1 VSSLH
6 RNKTAQGTAAG
17 NESTAIRI
25 RPFATEP
32 KMAFFDPANKHS
44 EKLDMAL
51 LYRNLIRMCHNKNRR
66 GTASLMLDLN
76 NRHQQ
81 A

>member
-1 VSSLH
+1 
-6 RNKTAQGTAAG
+6 
-17 NESTAIRI
+17 
-25 RPFATEP
+25 
-32 KMAFFDPANKHS
+32 MAFFDPANKHS